1 MQYKNADASARYN
14 LLKKLGYETVWYYQN
29 VQSGDVSYSLVD
41 PMDLHWSEREMYYSK
56 EVRVEDVPLW
66 GLLQLEI

>member
-1 MQYKNADASARYN
+1 MDNIKIKQLIKA
-14 LLKKLGYETVWYYQN
+14 GYDTVWYYQN

-56 EVRVEDVPLW
+56 EVRIEDVPLW
-66 GLLQLEI
+66 GILQLESELFCKL